1 MASQGGFLAPK
12 DAPKRPQVTE
22 GGPRA
27 SPIWVRMVLL
37 GGGVGGGAASGQ
49 WGSDGAHDFFK
60 VFVATCAETHTGA
73 PSKQGKHENEEG
85 ILRLPCGSQ
94 HNCFMKMSV
103 SSKDLLG

>member
-27 SPIWVRMVLL
+27 SQIWVRMVLL

-49 WGSDGAHDFFK
+49 WGSDGADGFF
-60 VFVATCAETHTGA
+60 
-73 PSKQGKHENEEG
+73 
-85 ILRLPCGSQ
+85 
-94 HNCFMKMSV
+94 
-103 SSKDLLG
+103 